1 MRLLG
6 FFDQFKTTCSCLS
19 IHKLESFMAL
29 DICQKYFQIMCSTT
43 DDYSQCQVHLIWIF
57 NDNIFIFHMI
67 FSIYTLFNVK
77 YRYALLFIYL
87 FSHIKNMNGKRKEIE
102 LFPEDKQIVMKKKER
117 CFKTPN
123 GETICE

>member
-1 MRLLG
+1 
-6 FFDQFKTTCSCLS
+6 
-19 IHKLESFMAL
+19 
-29 DICQKYFQIMCSTT
+29 
-43 DDYSQCQVHLIWIF
+43 
-57 NDNIFIFHMI
+57 MI